1 MSINTHGTIPS
12 VRNHKL
18 HHYLPRWGDVLIRLS
33 CSADARPVRYFAG
46 LLIAS
51 ALAYVP
57 LAVAFT
63 PSAWF
68 AFGPFGF
75 QLSRPLHYAVYFF
88 GGVGIGACGIE
99 RGLFAPDGALV
110 RRWAACAVA
119 ALGFLL
125 VWMALTALTI
135 GGPARPR
142 SGWKCSTTS
151 ALLWPASAAV
161 LRCLGLSC
169 RSAGGQLAI
178 LDLLVRRRFL
188 AFVR

>member
-68 AFGPFGF
+68 AIGLFGF

-99 RGLFAPDGALV
+99 ARRLPHRGGVPF
-110 RRWAACAVA
+110 RRC
-119 ALGFLL
+119 
-125 VWMALTALTI
+125 
-135 GGPARPR
+135 P
-142 SGWKCSTTS
+142 
-151 ALLWPASAAV
+151 
-161 LRCLGLSC
+161 
-169 RSAGGQLAI
+169 
-178 LDLLVRRRFL
+178 
-188 AFVR
+188 